1 MEKLEKGVG
10 LIERILASI
19 EKYKI
24 TTILKAVVI
33 LLIIAGAIGFI
44 SNPTYLMDIYETHQS
59 KIHKTM
65 MDERIKNSSKIQ
77 SSIDRLLYTTNASR
91 VIIIEYHNSTS
102 SLYGVPYLKGTA
114 IFEALNNGIIPVSNQ
129 YKDVILTLVPFVSH
143 LSQIGYWCGD
153 TEEMKQLDKSLY
165 YRLLSNNTNHFA
177 SVKLENEDGV
187 IGIMFISFEGLDD
200 IHSCEDVKN
209 KVIRTAHE
217 VGVLLKNKR

>member
-10 LIERILASI
+10 LLDKALSLV
-19 EKYKI
+19 EKYKLR
-24 TTILKAVVI
+24 TIFKGIFII
-33 LLIIAGAIGFI
+33 LLIAGVFGFI
-44 SNPTYLMDIYETHQS
+44 SNPTYLVDLYEAQQS

-65 MDERIKNSSKIQ
+65 MDERIKNSNKIQ

-91 VIIIEYHNSTS
+91 VVIIEYHNSTS

-114 IFEALNNGIIPVSNQ
+114 IFEALNDGIIPVSNQ
-129 YKDVILTLVPFVSH
+129 YKDVILTLVPFVYH

-177 SVKLENEDGV
+177 AVKLENEDGV
-187 IGIMFISFEGLDD
+187 IGIMFISFEGVDD